1 MLDNRKISIMTRLA
15 LYEKEAGREDFRLAG
30 YYQSDY
36 VRFQMLKTFFC
47 MTLGLGIFAGML
59 AAYKVEYF
67 LHEAEKDY
75 VRFGLLLLAVYFL
88 CLLVSEIMTVLLA
101 SHHIRSSRKRL
112 GKYYNNL
119 RSLRKY
125 YKENEE

>member
-1 MLDNRKISIMTRLA
+1 MLDNRKINIMTRLA
-15 LYEKEAGREDFRLAG
+15 LYEKGKGKEDFRLAG

-47 MTLGLGIFAGML
+47 MTLGLGTFAVML

-67 LHEAEKDY
+67 FHEAEKNY
-75 VRFGLLLLAVYFL
+75 RQFGLFVLAVYLL
-88 CLLVSEIMTVLLA
+88 CLMISEIITILLA
-101 SHHIRSSRKRL
+101 SYHIRASRKRL
-112 GKYYNNL
+112 GKYYNHL